1 VSDAPANAL
10 PEGLKRLIE
19 AAGAK
24 ISSARHIDYGTQ
36 YRVTHG
42 TETATV
48 NVYVSGKISAGGK
61 PSTLLDLLEG
71 WRLAQTN
78 VRASV
83 AEKRPQRPPRPDE
96 LNGTPRVGTDEAG
109 KGDYFGPL
117 VIAGVQ
123 ISGEKAAQK
132 LWEIGVRDS
141 KMLSGANAI
150 SLARRIVEFV
160 GPQNVRVVV
169 LHPQEYEMLRS
180 AAGNNVSKLLA
191 KVNVQIFREFKA
203 GVELF
208 IVDEF
213 GKAAR
218 SYIEPQLPPNVRLV
232 VRPRAEDDL
241 AVAAASILARARYLE
256 EMDALS
262 EKVGFKLPRGATHV
276 LEAARRVIE
285 ERGLKGLA
293 EVAKMHFGTTARA
306 LEASEKT
313 GG

>member
-1 VSDAPANAL
+1 VSDGPANDL

-19 AAGAK
+19 EAGAK
-24 ISSARHIDYGTQ
+24 ISMGRRIDYGAQ
-36 YRVTHG
+36 YRVTRG

-48 NVYVSGKISAGGK
+48 NVYVSGKISTGGK

-78 VRASV
+78 VRASG
-83 AEKRPQRPPRPDE
+83 AEKRPRRSPSSDK

-117 VIAGVQ
+117 VVAGVR
-123 ISGEKAAQK
+123 ISGEKVAQK
-132 LWEIGVRDS
+132 LREIGVRDS
-141 KMLSGANAI
+141 KTLSSANAI
-150 SLARRIVEFV
+150 SLAQRIVESV

-169 LHPQEYEMLRS
+169 LHPQEYEARRR
-180 AAGNNVSKLLA
+180 AAGNNVSRLLA

-203 GVELF
+203 RVELF
-208 IVDEF
+208 VVDEF

-262 EKVGFKLPRGATHV
+262 EKVGFELPRGATHV
-276 LEAARRVIE
+276 LEAARRVID
-285 ERGLKGLA
+285 ERGLEGLV
-293 EVAKMHFGTTARA
+293 EVAKVHFGTTARA
-306 LEASEKT
+306 LEASEKIE
-313 GG
+313 G

>member
-1 VSDAPANAL
+1 
-10 PEGLKRLIE
+10 
-19 AAGAK
+19 
-24 ISSARHIDYGTQ
+24 
-36 YRVTHG
+36 
-42 TETATV
+42 V
-48 NVYVSGKISAGGK
+48 NVYVSGKISTGGK
-61 PSTLLDLLEG
+61 PSTLLDLLED
-71 WRLAQTN
+71 WRLARRN

-83 AEKRPQRPPRPDE
+83 AEKRPQRISSPDE
-96 LNGTPRVGTDEAG
+96 ANGTPRVGTDEAG

-117 VIAGVQ
+117 VVAGVRV
-123 ISGEKAAQK
+123 SGKKVAQK
-132 LWEIGVRDS
+132 LWEDGVRDS
-141 KMLSGANAI
+141 KTLSVANTI
-150 SLARRIVEFV
+150 SLARSIVESV
-160 GPQNVRVVV
+160 GPQNVRVVA
-169 LHPQEYEMLRS
+169 LHPQEYEARRS
-180 AAGNNVSKLLA
+180 AADNNVNKLLA

-241 AVAAASILARARYLE
+241 AVAAASIVARARYLE

-293 EVAKMHFGTTARA
+293 EVAKVHFGTTARA